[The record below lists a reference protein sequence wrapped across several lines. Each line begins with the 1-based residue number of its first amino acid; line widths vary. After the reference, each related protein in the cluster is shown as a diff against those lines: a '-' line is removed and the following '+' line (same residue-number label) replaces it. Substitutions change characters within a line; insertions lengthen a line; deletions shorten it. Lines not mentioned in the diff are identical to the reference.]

1 MKFQVDNSNTFRDML
16 RTKMSD
22 GRKVG
27 RTETISIS
35 PAAFSAGDKKTT
47 MHDQFTQNYTSF
59 TEQNIL
65 KLCTDLKLQEHYNL
79 LLIDPMK
86 PR

>member
-22 GRKVG
+22 GRTDG

-35 PAAFSAGDKKTT
+35 PAAFLVGDINQVWFTKICQKT
-47 MHDQFTQNYTSF
+47 MMGDHFIGSF
-59 TEQNIL
+59 FVTL
-65 KLCTDLKLQEHYNL
+65 V
-79 LLIDPMK
+79 ID
-86 PR
+86 